1 MERPAPSRDHQDH
14 DSRKQQTRQIRFV
27 EDHLTTQYASVFN
40 IAPGSEE
47 FVLVFGN
54 PSIDPSVI
62 RIESK
67 IAVSPKTAKRL
78 ALTLANLIQRHEAAN
93 GVVEAGTGR
102 REWKKVPVREDRS
115 TSKNQKRG
123 QN

>member
-1 MERPAPSRDHQDH
+1 MEGPAPSQDHQEQ

-40 IAPGSEE
+40 VAPGPEE

-54 PSIDPSVI
+54 PSADPSVI

-78 ALTLANLIQRHEAAN
+78 ALMLAGLIRRYEAAS
-93 GVVEAGTGR
+93 GVVDAGG
-102 REWKKVPVREDRS
+102 
-115 TSKNQKRG
+115 G
-123 QN
+123 QGA